1 VQDSRADE
9 LRASLTVLN
18 VDFVLAVV
26 VGAFVQLP
34 ESHPVQDDIAATEDG
49 IAAAPAFVIALEEYS
64 ANRIRTITDATITH
78 LDAGVIEK
86 HVGIALDAEDRNEIT
101 RAIDENI
108 GIIEL
113 PIVPTATDA
122 NEDQTISVG
131 VGEGFVR
138 ARISTAPLG
147 DKLDDVGATPVLVVA
162 VLDIVAQ
169 SAFMRGVL
177 DKRLP
182 RLEFVLQAIEVHP
195 GLDADI
201 GVVEVSLGRTR
212 WITVGEIRST
222 GNALKR
228 IARLRCDNADPGER
242 GIEDSQV
249 GIKVGIGRRH
259 ASARTGQGD
268 IARPIVVFCR
278 CNLIPRDR
286 MHQISLIAVG
296 SPTLIKHALEVRKRS
311 SCAAA
316 SPGR

>member
-1 VQDSRADE
+1 RRESTSVKPTVAGVQDSRADE

-86 HVGIALDAEDRNEIT
+86 HVGIALDAEDRDEIT

-147 DKLDDVGATPVLVVA
+147 DKLDDVGDNLR
-162 VLDIVAQ
+162 DIDDEDITSSVFSNYVIGQ
-169 SAFMRGVL
+169 SAY
-177 DKRLP
+177 D
-182 RLEFVLQAIEVHP
+182 IEIP
-195 GLDADI
+195 
-201 GVVEVSLGRTR
+201 VSN
-212 WITVGEIRST
+212 ST
-222 GNALKR
+222 GSNAFVR
-228 IARLRCDNADPGER
+228 GWIDWNAD
-242 GIEDSQV
+242 
-249 GIKVGIGRRH
+249 
-259 ASARTGQGD
+259 
-268 IARPIVVFCR
+268 
-278 CNLIPRDR
+278 
-286 MHQISLIAVG
+286 G
-296 SPTLIKHALEVRKRS
+296 S
-311 SCAAA
+311 
-316 SPGR
+316 